1 MCRSIKPLYHVDPP
15 ATNDEIY
22 AASLQFVRKIS
33 GMRQPSKTNAAA
45 FDRAV
50 AEIEIS
56 IATLLA
62 DLESSSL
69 PRNRALEAE
78 RARARSAT
86 RFARPAN

>member
-33 GMRQPSKTNAAA
+33 GMRQPSKANAAA

-62 DLESSSL
+62 DLESSSP

-78 RARARSAT
+78 RARARSAA

>member
-33 GMRQPSKTNAAA
+33 GMRQPSKANAAA

-78 RARARSAT
+78 RARARSAA